1 MVTQMKLNENDKVTI
16 YWTNANRNWSAHAI
30 IKKVN
35 RKSYVIQILH
45 DVLSPDTNDIA
56 YSKGRSFPMPSEE
69 KWTANNRIALG
80 LLPLDKNINRTLI
93 PSKAKPKK
101 QKVRNSLYD
110 KTTVEKARTL
120 LQTNL
125 QFPYVKS
132 YISALGGQDN
142 LSIYVAI
149 SKDDPSTW
157 ANGIFENSRSAKIL
171 VDNTGVVEQISG
183 WKLNLRKSTVKDIS
197 KAIEK
202 INNIKVKGD

>member
-1 MVTQMKLNENDKVTI
+1 MKLNENDKVTV

-45 DVLSPDTNDIA
+45 DIYSPDTNDIA
-56 YSKGRSFPMPSEE
+56 YSEGRSFPMPSEE
-69 KWTANNRIALG
+69 KWTVNNRIDLG
-80 LLPLDKNINRTLI
+80 LHPLSKNINRNLI
-93 PSKAKPKK
+93 PKATSKPKK

-110 KTTVEKARTL
+110 KTTVESVRAQ
-120 LQTNL
+120 LQKNL

-132 YISALGGQDN
+132 YISTLGGQDN

-157 ANGIFENSRSAKIL
+157 VNGIFENSRSAKIL

-202 INNIKVKGD
+202 INNIKVKGN